1 MEYKL
6 RKCKVIQYGVGKKK
20 ENLIDSTV
28 DIGKERAEDL

>member
-6 RKCKVIQYGVGKKK
+6 WNCKVIQYGAGKKK
-20 ENLIDSTV
+20 ENLIESTV